1 MASVDDP
8 CYQQTDPDTV
18 ITNLCEPCNYDSI
31 QKQATHLCDD
41 CQELFCGKCTEFH
54 KRQKMTR
61 SHKILPLQDVKRQV
75 ATRLDASCCVTCDC
89 SQSLEVTEFCKKH
102 NDVFCRNCKTVIHY
116 KCKTSSLGEIDSSYT
131 KANLESLQQRADM
144 IKAKTDALLKEKSD
158 EMQTF
163 DKIKLTC
170 KNEIKTFRKK
180 HNQVLDNLEAGIL
193 RELENLKS
201 QERLEIERLI
211 SSYSAA
217 TQVLETDLK
226 LLDEVKTDSKKT
238 SMFAAN
244 IKISK
249 HLQKYERLSQD
260 VSLSLGNEL
269 SSVSFQPNDHL
280 RDLHTNIKELGTLT
294 VNKTQQHQS
303 DRKLFPEL
311 KTELSYQ
318 ICIDST
324 SIPSISGCGIFPDG
338 RIVLCDQA
346 NPKLILF
353 SKSFKLE
360 DTLTLASESYDVAII
375 NDKKAIITIPNKQR
389 LQFIEVS
396 PTMTTG
402 MVIPLDKECYGVAVG
417 GDEIYTSCCWLD
429 AGEVRI
435 FDLDGH
441 FKRKVGVDQNGRP
454 NMFCSPY
461 YIRVNDQSGK
471 IFISDVENET
481 LTCLRSDGKVIYKYK
496 AIDMKCPR
504 GISVDRKDNVM
515 ICDEDSC
522 NVFVVNKDGER
533 KNSLI
538 TSKDG
543 IRKPRCVAYGAKD
556 GTLIVGCRDIKNLFV
571 VKTE

>member
-1 MASVDDP
+1 MSSVDGP
-8 CYQQTDPDTV
+8 GYPQTDSDS

-41 CQELFCGKCTEFH
+41 CQELFCGNCTEFH

-61 SHKILPLQDVKRQV
+61 SHKILPLEDVKRQV
-75 ATRLDASCCVTCDC
+75 ATRLDASCCMTCDC
-89 SQSLEVTEFCKKH
+89 SQNLEVTEFRKKH
-102 NDVFCRNCKTVIHY
+102 NDVICRNCKTVIHY
-116 KCKTSSLGEIDSSYT
+116 ECKTSSLGEIDSSYA
-131 KANLESLQQRADM
+131 KAKLESLQRRADM
-144 IKAKTDALLKEKSD
+144 IKAKTDASLKEKSD
-158 EMQTF
+158 ELQTF

-180 HNQVLDNLEAGIL
+180 HNQALDNLEAGIL

-201 QERLEIERLI
+201 QERKEIERPI

-226 LLDEVKTDSKKT
+226 LLDEVKTDSKM
-238 SMFAAN
+238 S
-244 IKISK
+244 
-249 HLQKYERLSQD
+249 D

-280 RDLHTNIKELGTLT
+280 RDLHTNIKQLGTLT
-294 VNKTQQHQS
+294 VNKIQQHQS

-346 NPKLILF
+346 KPKLRLF

-375 NDKKAIITIPNKQR
+375 NDKKAIITIPDKQM

-396 PTMTTG
+396 PTLTAG
-402 MVIPLDKECYGVAVG
+402 LVIPLDKKCYGVAVG
-417 GDEIYTSCCWLD
+417 GDEIYTSCCSLG

-441 FKRKVGVDQNGRP
+441 FKRKVGVDQDGRP
-454 NMFCSPY
+454 NMFRSPY

-504 GISVDRKDNVM
+504 GISVDREDNVM

-533 KNSLI
+533 KSSLI

-556 GTLIVGCRDIKNLFV
+556 GTLIVGCRAIKNLFIF
-571 VKTE
+571 KTE

>member
-1 MASVDDP
+1 MSSVDGP
-8 CYQQTDPDTV
+8 GYPQTDSDSV

-89 SQSLEVTEFCKKH
+89 SQNLEVTEFRKKH
-102 NDVFCRNCKTVIHY
+102 NAVICRNCKTVILY
-116 KCKTSSLGEIDSSYT
+116 ECKTSSLGEIDSSYT
-131 KANLESLQQRADM
+131 KAKLESLQQRADM
-144 IKAKTDALLKEKSD
+144 MKAKTDALLKEKSD

-170 KNEIKTFRKK
+170 KNEIRTFREK
-180 HNQVLDNLEAGIL
+180 HNQALDNLEAGIL

-201 QERLEIERLI
+201 QERKESERPI
-211 SSYSAA
+211 SSHSAA

-226 LLDEVKTDSKKT
+226 LLDEVKTDSKM
-238 SMFAAN
+238 S
-244 IKISK
+244 
-249 HLQKYERLSQD
+249 D

-280 RDLHTNIKELGTLT
+280 RDLHTNIKQLGTLT
-294 VNKTQQHQS
+294 VNTIQQHQS

-346 NPKLILF
+346 KPKLRLF

-360 DTLTLASESYDVAII
+360 DTLTLASESYGVAII
-375 NDKKAIITIPNKQR
+375 NDKMAIITIPDKQM

-396 PTMTTG
+396 PTLTAG
-402 MVIPLDKECYGVAVG
+402 LVIPLDKECYGVAVG
-417 GDEIYTSCCWLD
+417 GDEIYTSCCSLD

-441 FKRKVGVDQNGRP
+441 FKRKVGVDQDGRP
-454 NMFCSPY
+454 NMFRSPY
-461 YIRVNDQSGK
+461 YISVSDQSGK
-471 IFISDVENET
+471 IFISDNGNQT
-481 LTCLRSDGKVIYKYK
+481 LTCLRSDGKVIYTYK

-504 GISVDRKDNVM
+504 GMSVDREDNVM

-522 NVFVVNKDGER
+522 NVVVVNKDGER
-533 KNSLI
+533 KSSLI

-556 GTLIVGCRDIKNLFV
+556 GTLIVGCRAIKNLFV
-571 VKTE
+571 VKLE

>member
-1 MASVDDP
+1 MMVSFVLSFFPRDVLDEILNLVESVSEDFP
-8 CYQQTDPDTV
+8 SY
-18 ITNLCEPCNYDSI
+18 
-31 QKQATHLCDD
+31 
-41 CQELFCGKCTEFH
+41 
-54 KRQKMTR
+54 
-61 SHKILPLQDVKRQV
+61 
-75 ATRLDASCCVTCDC
+75 
-89 SQSLEVTEFCKKH
+89 
-102 NDVFCRNCKTVIHY
+102 
-116 KCKTSSLGEIDSSYT
+116 SSYT
-131 KANLESLQQRADM
+131 KAKLESLQQRADM

-158 EMQTF
+158 ELQTF

-170 KNEIKTFRKK
+170 KNEIKSFRKK
-180 HNQVLDNLEAGIL
+180 HNQGLDNLEADIL

-201 QERLEIERLI
+201 QERQTIERLI

-226 LLDEVKTDSKKT
+226 LLDEVKADSKKT

-294 VNKTQQHQS
+294 VNKIQQHQP

-311 KTELSYQ
+311 KTELAYQ

-324 SIPSISGCGIFPDG
+324 SIPSIVGCGIFPDG
-338 RIVLCDQA
+338 RIVLCDQE
-346 NPKLILF
+346 NSKLILF

-375 NDKKAIITIPNKQR
+375 NDKKAIITIPHKQR

-396 PTMTTG
+396 PTLTPG
-402 MVIPLDKECYGVAVG
+402 MVIPLDKDCWGVAFG
-417 GDEIYTSCCWLD
+417 GDEIYTSCFRLVG
-429 AGEVRI
+429 ASSYTGEVRI

-454 NMFCSPY
+454 NMFWTPF
-461 YIRVNDQSGK
+461 YIRVNDRSGK
-471 IFISDVENET
+471 IFISDNENKT

-504 GISVDRKDNVM
+504 GMSVDREDNVM

-522 NVFVVNKDGER
+522 NIFVVNKDGER
-533 KNSLI
+533 KSSLI

-556 GTLIVGCRDIKNLFV
+556 GTLIVGCRDLKNLFI